1 MKKYS
6 TLLSLYLAQS
16 IPMSFFSTIVP
27 VIMRQEKY
35 SLAMIGL
42 LQLIKL
48 PWIFK
53 FLWAP
58 IVDRY
63 TSNDASYKR
72 WIFTSE
78 LVYAIIII
86 AIGFFNLQ
94 FHFMLIVAMMIVAF
108 IASGTQDIATDAF
121 AIKILKKEERSI
133 GNSMQ
138 SAGSF
143 LGTMTGSGVMLVL
156 YHYFGWQG
164 MMFCLAAFVML
175 ALIPLYFYKSKETH
189 KKSIHEDLQKTEVN
203 DNVETKDN
211 EYVHKGIGRGHDLT
225 VKKAGFKD
233 IGLFFKQKGIA
244 RRLVLLFFFYS
255 GIIGILSLMKPF
267 LVDHGFTVKQI
278 GIISGICGTASGAL
292 SALLGGFLIKK
303 YGRKTCLYLFASFS
317 LLVTLWFIFMLQF
330 GMSHLELYTAVVML
344 WMSYGMSSVA
354 IYTISMDIVRK
365 GREGTDFTIQI
376 VITHLSAL
384 IITILSGKLADI
396 IGFKGLFIVESVIAA
411 LVIAALPLLYREKLD
426 DSIEETPA
434 ITDEMAET
442 RGIIHETGS

>member
-1 MKKYS
+1 MKKYP

-58 IVDRY
+58 VIDRY
-63 TSNDASYKR
+63 TSSEASYKR
-72 WIFTSE
+72 WIFSSE
-78 LVYAIIII
+78 LAYAIIII
-86 AIGFFNLQ
+86 SIGFFNLQ
-94 FHFMLIVAMMIVAF
+94 FNFMLIVAMMMLAF

-121 AIKILKKEERSI
+121 AIKILRKEERSL

-138 SAGSF
+138 SSGSF

-156 YHYFGWQG
+156 YHFFGWQG
-164 MMFCLAAFVML
+164 MMYCLAAFVMV
-175 ALIPLYFYKSKETH
+175 ALIPLYFYKH
-189 KKSIHEDLQKTEVN
+189 KDAKNHIIGEPEIAAAEQNN
-203 DNVETKDN
+203 DNYT
-211 EYVHKGIGRGHDLT
+211 GIGRGHDLT
-225 VKKAGFKD
+225 IKKASFKD

-244 RRLVLLFFFYS
+244 KRIVLLFFFYS

-267 LVDHGFTVKQI
+267 LVDHGFTIKQI
-278 GIISGICGTASGAL
+278 GILSGICGTASGAL
-292 SALLGGFLIKK
+292 SALLGGYLIKK

-317 LLVTLWFIFMLQF
+317 LLVTLWFVFMLQT
-330 GMSHLELYTAVVML
+330 GMTYMQLYTAVVLL

-376 VITHLSAL
+376 VITHISAL
-384 IITILSGKLADI
+384 LITILSGKLADM
-396 IGFKGLFIVESVIAA
+396 IGFSGLFIVESVMAA
-411 LVIAALPLLYREKLD
+411 LVLAFLPFLYREKLSENSENESLVKELD
-426 DSIEETPA
+426 DDQQMIVH
-434 ITDEMAET
+434 D
-442 RGIIHETGS
+442 TGS

>member
-1 MKKYS
+1 MKKYP

-58 IVDRY
+58 LVDR
-63 TSNDASYKR
+63 SCENSVRKYKQ
-72 WIFTSE
+72 WIIGSE
-78 LVYAIIII
+78 FVYAALIIG
-86 AIGFFNLQ
+86 IGFLNLQ
-94 FHFMLIVAMMIVAF
+94 FNFTLIVTLMVIAF

-121 AIKILKKEERSI
+121 AIHILKKDERSL

-143 LGTMTGSGVMLVL
+143 LGTMAGSGVLLIL

-164 MMFCLAAFVML
+164 LMFCLAGFVLL
-175 ALIPLYFYKSKETH
+175 ALIPLYYYKYKKNQEEKDYSLPAETV
-189 KKSIHEDLQKTEVN
+189 Q
-203 DNVETKDN
+203 VETLSLK
-211 EYVHKGIGRGHDLT
+211 HTRMKP
-225 VKKAGFKD
+225 ASMKD
-233 IGLFFKQKGIA
+233 IGLFFRQKGIF
-244 RRLVLLFFFYS
+244 RRLILLFFFYS

-267 LVDHGFTVKQI
+267 LVDNGFTVKQI

-292 SALLGGFLIKK
+292 SALLGGHLIKK
-303 YGRKTCLYLFASFS
+303 IGRRKSLYIFASFS
-317 LLVTLWFIFMLQF
+317 LLVTIYFVWLLSGHMTHMQ
-330 GMSHLELYTAVVML
+330 LYTAVVLL
-344 WMSYGMSSVA
+344 WISYGMSSVG

-376 VITHLSAL
+376 VITHLSSL
-384 IITILSGKLADI
+384 LITIGSGKLADI
-396 IGFKGLFIVESVIAA
+396 IGYRGLFITESIAA
-411 LVIAALPLLYREKLD
+411 LLLLIALPFLYREQLNQRTD
-426 DSIEETPA
+426 DTKRIIE
-434 ITDEMAET
+434 
-442 RGIIHETGS
+442 

>member
-1 MKKYS
+1 MKKYP

-58 IVDRY
+58 VVDRY
-63 TSNDASYKR
+63 TSSEASYKR
-72 WIFTSE
+72 WIFSSE
-78 LVYAIIII
+78 LAYAIIII

-94 FHFMLIVAMMIVAF
+94 FHFTLIVAMMIIAF

-121 AIKILKKEERSI
+121 AIKILRKDERSI

-138 SAGSF
+138 SSGSF

-164 MMFCLAAFVML
+164 MMFCLAAFVMV
-175 ALIPLYFYKSKETH
+175 ALIPLYFYRHKNASKTIEEESDTTLNPVKERHH
-189 KKSIHEDLQKTEVN
+189 KHHHE
-203 DNVETKDN
+203 
-211 EYVHKGIGRGHDLT
+211 IGRGHDLT
-225 VKKAGFKD
+225 IKKASFKD

-244 RRLVLLFFFYS
+244 KRIVLLFFFYS

-278 GIISGICGTASGAL
+278 GIVSGICGTASGAL
-292 SALLGGFLIKK
+292 SAILGGHLIHK

-317 LLVTLWFIFMLQF
+317 LLVTLWFVFMLKV
-330 GMSHLELYTAVVML
+330 GMSHMELYTAVVML

-384 IITILSGKLADI
+384 IITIISGKLADVL
-396 IGFKGLFIVESVIAA
+396 GFTGLFIVESIMAA
-411 LVIAALPLLYREKLD
+411 LVLAALPFLYKENISNESESEITELKDTKND
-426 DSIEETPA
+426 DQVV
-434 ITDEMAET
+434 
-442 RGIIHETGS
+442 IHETGS